1 MGRKCVGAGFFES
14 RESEVTVTGRAF
26 GRKVMGSID
35 MKYWRGIISAT
46 AIECLLLRKKNRSDL
61 SDRKFAVYEDILY
74 GIDNTL
80 G

>member
-1 MGRKCVGAGFFES
+1 
-14 RESEVTVTGRAF
+14 
-26 GRKVMGSID
+26 MGSID
-35 MKYWRGIISAT
+35 MKCWRGIISAT